1 MTTEFTKE
9 WLKEPRNQNIISK
22 AKELAQLKDTG
33 DKNFH
38 LFFLF
43 KKVESVDMVWSQED
57 LIEQGWTKGAI
68 KKYLSSDL
76 LFSFKDNDV
85 YLAEAVK
92 EAAMAMPNC
101 AAKTKIFMRKLCQ

>member
-1 MTTEFTKE
+1 MTTEFTRE
-9 WLKEPRNQNIISK
+9 WLKEPRNQSIISK
-22 AKELAQLKDTG
+22 AKELTHLKDSP

-43 KKVESVDMVWSQED
+43 KKIESIDMVWSQED
-57 LIEQGWTKGAI
+57 LKEQGWTKGAI

-76 LFSFKDNDV
+76 LFSFKVNDV

-92 EAAMAMPNC
+92 EAVMAMPNC